1 MPFDV
6 IHSHGALPCGYA
18 AARLGR
24 KLNIP
29 FVVTAHGIDVFSTR
43 QAKGVAGRWC
53 KDASRMVYESAA
65 KVVCVSKRVQ
75 REVIEG
81 SPEAQTSVVYNG
93 VDPVRFCPQ
102 SCAETNTVLSVGN
115 LIPTK
120 GHEAL
125 IRALAGVASTIPE
138 ISCEV
143 IGDGPE
149 LQRLQESAARLGIAG
164 RVRFGGRKSRTEV
177 AEAMQRCRLFV
188 LPSNYEALGCVYL
201 EAMACGKV
209 AVGCRGQGTEE
220 IIQHGRNGWLIEP
233 NNVDELVS
241 ALKALFID
249 DRLRRSIGEAARDSV
264 LERYTIDRQS
274 QLLSEVYRE
283 CVA

>member
-1 MPFDV
+1 MD
-6 IHSHGALPCGYA
+6 G
-18 AARLGR
+18 
-24 KLNIP
+24 
-29 FVVTAHGIDVFSTR
+29 T
-43 QAKGVAGRWC
+43 
-53 KDASRMVYESAA
+53 
-65 KVVCVSKRVQ
+65 
-75 REVIEG
+75 
-81 SPEAQTSVVYNG
+81 PEAQTAIVYNG
-93 VDPVRFCPQ
+93 VDPTRFVPHNCP
-102 SCAETNTVLSVGN
+102 ETNTVLSVGN

-120 GHEAL
+120 GHEVL
-125 IRALAGVASTIPE
+125 IRALAGATAAIPE

-149 LQRLQESAARLGIAG
+149 RRRLQELAARLGIAD
-164 RVRFGGRKSRTEV
+164 RVRFVGRKSRAEV
-177 AEAMQRCRLFV
+177 ADAMQRCRLFV

-233 NNVDELVS
+233 NNVDELVG
-241 ALKALFID
+241 ALKAVFID
-249 DRLRRSIGEAARDSV
+249 DRLRRRIGEAARDSV